1 MRQVLLQTEKAGVTP
16 PELGW
21 LHANIVRGSKIDCIA
36 STGAGQGLRYHG
48 MKLQNRGGE
57 QESAGRAKITFY
69 SYRCSGMRTDQSI
82 LRSVLTGC
90 SALYAVPRSHF
101 PKYLFV
107 LVAALAF
114 APWVRP
120 QDDPLNKVH
129 VPPPSAATPATPAA
143 GAPAGAE
150 APAVT
155 GTAATRARPGALI
168 RMNVDM
174 VLVPVTV
181 TDPMNRLVTGLE
193 KEDFQVYENN
203 GQQAIRTFAS
213 EDAPVS
219 IGIIFDLSG
228 SMTSKLLRARESILQ
243 FIKTANPEDEF
254 FVIGFND
261 RPELIEDFTNSVDDI
276 QARLATVRSGHRTA
290 LLDAIYYGVAKM
302 KEARHER
309 KALLVVSDGGD
320 NRSRYTEGE
329 VRSQVRESDVEIYAI
344 GIFDP
349 YAATPEERTGPLLL
363 NELSEE
369 TGGRM
374 FRVDDLSEMSD
385 IAEKIS
391 TELRNQYVIGYTPK
405 DLRRDGK
412 WRKVKVK
419 LNPPQGLPPLTV
431 HARTGYYAPLQ

>member
-1 MRQVLLQTEKAGVTP
+1 MLTSR
-16 PELGW
+16 
-21 LHANIVRGSKIDCIA
+21 
-36 STGAGQGLRYHG
+36 STHW
-48 MKLQNRGGE
+48 
-57 QESAGRAKITFY
+57 
-69 SYRCSGMRTDQSI
+69 CSGMRNFPI
-82 LRSVLTGC
+82 LRSSPRRSQLLHRLAWLICILVL
-90 SALYAVPRSHF
+90 
-101 PKYLFV
+101 
-107 LVAALAF
+107 AAF
-114 APWVRP
+114 TVRA

-129 VPPPSAATPATPAA
+129 VPPPSSATPAT

-150 APAVT
+150 PAPLT
-155 GTAATRARPGALI
+155 GADALNAHPGSLI
-168 RMNVDM
+168 RLNVNL

-193 KEDFQVYENN
+193 QQDFRIYEDNKEQR
-203 GQQAIRTFAS
+203 ISSFAS

-228 SMTSKLLRARESILQ
+228 SMTSKLMRARESILQ
-243 FIKTANPEDEF
+243 FIKTANPQDEF

-261 RPELIEDFTNSVDDI
+261 RPELIEDFTSSVDDI
-276 QARLATVRSGHRTA
+276 QSRLATVRSGHRTA
-290 LLDAIYYGVAKM
+290 LLDAIYYGVEKM
-302 KEARHER
+302 KDARHER
-309 KALLVVSDGGD
+309 KALLIVSDGGD
-320 NRSRYTEGE
+320 NRSRYTESE
-329 VRSQVRESDVEIYAI
+329 VRAQVRESDVEIYSM

-363 NELSEE
+363 NDICEE

-391 TELRNQYVIGYTPK
+391 TELRNQYVIGYNPK

>member
-1 MRQVLLQTEKAGVTP
+1 MMTSCIRHTSPSGRGALRRHGRWLVVCGLTALFCGVQ
-16 PELGW
+16 
-21 LHANIVRGSKIDCIA
+21 AQA
-36 STGAGQGLRYHG
+36 
-48 MKLQNRGGE
+48 
-57 QESAGRAKITFY
+57 
-69 SYRCSGMRTDQSI
+69 
-82 LRSVLTGC
+82 
-90 SALYAVPRSHF
+90 
-101 PKYLFV
+101 
-107 LVAALAF
+107 
-114 APWVRP
+114 

-129 VPPPSAATPATPAA
+129 VPPPGETTQPA

-150 APAVT
+150 APAAT
-155 GTAATRARPGALI
+155 GKDALKVHPGSFI

-193 KEDFQVYENN
+193 REDFQVFEGG
-203 GQQAIRTFAS
+203 GQQQIRTFAA

-228 SMTSKLLRARESILQ
+228 SMTSKLIRARESILQ
-243 FIKTANPEDEF
+243 FIKTANPQDEF

-261 RPELIEDFTNSVDDI
+261 RPELIEDFTSSVEDI

-290 LLDAIYYGVAKM
+290 LLDAIYYGLVKM
-302 KEARHER
+302 REARHER
-309 KALLVVSDGGD
+309 KAILVVSDGGD

-329 VRSQVRESDVEIYAI
+329 LRAQVRESDVEIYSI

-349 YAATPEERTGPLLL
+349 YAPTPEERTGPQLLD
-363 NELSEE
+363 ELSEQ
-369 TGGRM
+369 TGGRL
-374 FRVDDLSEMSD
+374 FRVDDIAEMGD

-391 TELRNQYVIGYTPK
+391 TELRNQYVIGYRPK
-405 DLRRDGK
+405 DLTRDGK

-419 LNPPQGLPPLTV
+419 VSPPQGLPPLTV

>member
-1 MRQVLLQTEKAGVTP
+1 MRIVLSSFRPDHNRFGTRLQSQRRIPFRHLFWYLV
-16 PELGW
+16 
-21 LHANIVRGSKIDCIA
+21 IA
-36 STGAGQGLRYHG
+36 ICGAVCLP
-48 MKLQNRGGE
+48 
-57 QESAGRAKITFY
+57 A
-69 SYRCSGMRTDQSI
+69 
-82 LRSVLTGC
+82 
-90 SALYAVPRSHF
+90 
-101 PKYLFV
+101 
-107 LVAALAF
+107 
-114 APWVRP
+114 

-129 VPPPSAATPATPAA
+129 VPPPSSTGTPAPGA

-150 APAVT
+150 AAPLT
-155 GTAATRARPGALI
+155 GTAATKARPGAVI

-174 VLVPVTV
+174 VLVPITV

-193 KEDFQVYENN
+193 REDFQIYENN
-203 GQQAIRTFAS
+203 GQQSIRTFAS

-228 SMTSKLLRARESILQ
+228 SMTSKLVRARESILQ

-261 RPELIEDFTNSVDDI
+261 RPELIEDFTNSVEDI

-302 KEARHER
+302 KDARHER

-329 VRSQVRESDVEIYAI
+329 VRSQVRESDVEIYSI

-363 NELSEE
+363 NELCEE

>member
-1 MRQVLLQTEKAGVTP
+1 
-16 PELGW
+16 
-21 LHANIVRGSKIDCIA
+21 VRGNRRLLSRRLWICGLAVILCLA
-36 STGAGQGLRYHG
+36 RAQG
-48 MKLQNRGGE
+48 
-57 QESAGRAKITFY
+57 
-69 SYRCSGMRTDQSI
+69 
-82 LRSVLTGC
+82 
-90 SALYAVPRSHF
+90 
-101 PKYLFV
+101 
-107 LVAALAF
+107 
-114 APWVRP
+114 
-120 QDDPLNKVH
+120 QDDQLNKVH
-129 VPPPSAATPATPAA
+129 VPPPAATTPPS

-150 APAVT
+150 APAET
-155 GTAATRARPGALI
+155 GPNALKIHPGSRI

-193 KEDFQVYENN
+193 PEDFAIMEN
-203 GQQAIRTFAS
+203 GSPQKIHTFAN

-228 SMTSKLLRARESILQ
+228 SMSSKLIRARESILQ
-243 FIKTANPEDEF
+243 FIKTANPQDEF

-261 RPELIEDFTNSVDDI
+261 RPELIEDFTNSVEDI

-302 KEARHER
+302 KDARHER
-309 KALLVVSDGGD
+309 RALLVVSDGGD

-329 VRSQVRESDVEIYAI
+329 VRAQVRESDVEVYSI

-349 YAATPEERTGPLLL
+349 YAPTPEERTGPQLLDD
-363 NELSEE
+363 LSSE
-369 TGGRM
+369 TGGRL
-374 FRVDDLSEMSD
+374 FRVDDIADMGD

-391 TELRNQYVIGYTPK
+391 TELRNQYVIGYRPK
-405 DLRRDGK
+405 DLTRDGK

-419 LNPPQGLPPLTV
+419 VIPPPGLPPLTV